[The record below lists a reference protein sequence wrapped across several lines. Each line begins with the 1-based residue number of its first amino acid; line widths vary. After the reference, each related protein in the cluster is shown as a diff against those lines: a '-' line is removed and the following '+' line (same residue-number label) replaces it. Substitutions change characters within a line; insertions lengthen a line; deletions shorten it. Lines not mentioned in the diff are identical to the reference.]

1 MANLRQRLA
10 DHLHN
15 FTGLDENEYKGR
27 KRQAVED
34 GIAMLG
40 RLYLG
45 HEPKIPE
52 LLVNLDKGLEYKRF
66 DMFRLVDAVPERAT
80 DPVISLFG
88 NYVDLLADLRARLAQ
103 GGEAVPKATAEGP
116 EILEKLQA
124 ANQALTRETS
134 GFIRKASEPT
144 RRAQVAFFTR
154 MEADNERS
162 LARLYGRAGGEKQ
175 EKK

>member
-1 MANLRQRLA
+1 M
-10 DHLHN
+10 
-15 FTGLDENEYKGR
+15 
-27 KRQAVED
+27 
-34 GIAMLG
+34 
-40 RLYLG
+40 
-45 HEPKIPE
+45 
-52 LLVNLDKGLEYKRF
+52 
-66 DMFRLVDAVPERAT
+66 PERAT

-88 NYVDLLADLRARLAQ
+88 NYADLLADLRARLAQ

-124 ANQALTRETS
+124 ANQALAREMS
-134 GFIRKASEPT
+134 GFIRKAGEPT